1 MAKKKYKRSQYIV
14 DPEFQ
19 YSLIR
24 KIAILAILMI
34 VMSLSVL
41 VIFYYMYGD
50 VQLELIQPS
59 PFDIAEDVNIVPEE
73 RTLLDLLWPVMAAC
87 LVVTLGI
94 TFFFGMFI
102 SHRMAG
108 PVFRMQR
115 TLKEMSEG
123 NLRGYIQLRDKD
135 DFKGLAEQINNV
147 TTSYKDRFRELKD
160 LSKALE
166 SGDIEMH
173 KEQVSKLNKV
183 LSSVKI
189 DLKSQKDREKV
200 NV

>member
-1 MAKKKYKRSQYIV
+1 MAKKKFKRSQYIV

-24 KIAILAILMI
+24 KIAILAVLMI

-59 PFDIAEDVNIVPEE
+59 PFDMTEDVNIIAEE
-73 RTLLDLLWPVMAAC
+73 KTLLDLLWPVMAAC

-115 TLKEMSEG
+115 TLKEISEG
-123 NLRGYIQLRDKD
+123 DLRGNIRLRDKD
-135 DFKGLAEQINNV
+135 DFKELSEQINNV
-147 TTSYKDRFRELKD
+147 KTSYSVKFRELKNLFKD
-160 LSKALE
+160 LE
-166 SGDIEMH
+166 SGDSILK
-173 KEQVSKLNKV
+173 KEQISTLNRI

-189 DLKSQKDREKV
+189 D
-200 NV
+200 